1 MTHEP
6 PSGEVPIYDEDV
18 VRPRRRKVEEAEM
31 DITPMIDIT
40 FLLLI
45 FFLVASKMDA
55 DVGVDLPTARYGTA
69 VSARNSVILTVAPG
83 DGSAAKFYKGDGIS
97 AENLISA
104 ADLADL
110 EDQITQY
117 VESQLHGTPPKDTV
131 LIKGAADVRQREIA
145 RVERA
150 VGRVVTDQPLYVA
163 VLEE

>member
-1 MTHEP
+1 MTNEP
-6 PSGEVPIYDEDV
+6 ASGDVPIYDDEV
-18 VRPRRRKVEEAEM
+18 IRPRRRKVEEAEM

-55 DVGVDLPTARYGTA
+55 DTGVDLPSARYGTA

-83 DGSAAKFYKGDGIS
+83 DGNSAKFYKGDGTS
-97 AENLISA
+97 PENLISA
-104 ADLADL
+104 ADMTDL

-117 VESQLHGTPPKDTV
+117 VESVMHGTPPKDTV
-131 LIKGAADVRQREIA
+131 LIKGAATVRQREIA

-150 VGRVVTDQPLYVA
+150 VGRVISGQPLHIA
-163 VLEE
+163 VLED